1 MNIRLAT
8 AFGAVALA
16 ATTSFAQAS
25 EYVDF
30 SNVVSTRTRAE
41 VVSELAAAR
50 ADGTTLLVLD
60 GVYPVISRPAGPPR
74 ERREVRAELAQFR
87 TAYPN
92 LNAELDYPLA
102 LQPAPAQQRVATAT
116 MPSAAR

>member
-1 MNIRLAT
+1 MNIRLAM
-8 AFGAVALA
+8 AFGASVLA

-30 SNVVSTRTRAE
+30 SNVVSTRSRAE

-50 ADGTTLLVLD
+50 ADGSALTVLD
-60 GVYPVISRPAGPPR
+60 GVYPVIPRHGGPR
-74 ERREVRAELAQFR
+74 QRQEVRAELAQFQA
-87 TAYPN
+87 AYPN
-92 LNAELDYPLA
+92 LNAELDYPVA
-102 LQPAPAQQRVATAT
+102 LQPAPAQRIASAV

>member
-16 ATTSFAQAS
+16 ASTSFAYAS

-30 SNVVSTRTRAE
+30 SNAVSTRSRAE
-41 VVSELAAAR
+41 VVAELAAAR
-50 ADGTTLLVLD
+50 ADGTALTVLD
-60 GVYPVISRPAGPPR
+60 GVYPVIPRQPGRAR
-74 ERREVRAELAQFR
+74 ERQEVRAELAQFQA
-87 TAYPN
+87 AYPN

-102 LQPAPAQQRVATAT
+102 LQPAPAQQRVATAA
-116 MPSAAR
+116 MPSSAR